1 VKVVIDAYHG
11 DMTYYVWD
19 EHDPLLAVYREIFP
33 TLFRPRAEIPA
44 GLVPHFRYPEDLFTI
59 QAEVLRAYHMQD
71 PKVFYNREDLWNVP
85 NEIYQGEPQPM
96 VPYYVLLRL
105 PDDEALTFQLVLPF
119 TPARRDNMIALLA
132 AKSDPDNYGRRVI
145 YEFPKDRLIYGPM
158 QVEARIDQDP
168 VISQQITLWSQKGSS
183 VIRGNLMVIPLENS
197 VLYVEPLF
205 LQAQQSQLPELTR
218 VIATFG
224 QRIVMEPTL
233 EDAMIALIQGAG
245 AAAAGEEPAVEVGEE
260 PGAEP
265 AAETG
270 PPSDAELD
278 VLARGAKAA
287 YDRAVAAQRR
297 GDWAAY
303 GAALAELGRILERMS
318 APQ

>member
-1 VKVVIDAYHG
+1 
-11 DMTYYVWD
+11 
-19 EHDPLLAVYREIFP
+19 
-33 TLFRPRAEIPA
+33 
-44 GLVPHFRYPEDLFTI
+44 
-59 QAEVLRAYHMQD
+59 
-71 PKVFYNREDLWNVP
+71 
-85 NEIYQGEPQPM
+85 
-96 VPYYVLLRL
+96 
-105 PDDEALTFQLVLPF
+105 
-119 TPARRDNMIALLA
+119 
-132 AKSDPDNYGRRVI
+132 
-145 YEFPKDRLIYGPM
+145 
-158 QVEARIDQDP
+158 
-168 VISQQITLWSQKGSS
+168 

-224 QRIVMEPTL
+224 QQIVMEPTL
-233 EDAMIALIQGAG
+233 EDAMMALIQGSG
-245 AAAAGEEPAVEVGEE
+245 AAAAGEEPAAEVGEE

-265 AAETG
+265 AAELG
-270 PPSDAELD
+270 PPSDAEVD

-318 APQ
+318 VSQ